1 MANILK
7 HTLRALIVSALLLLP
22 LRTVAVEQAEEEG
35 RPSLHI
41 SLAPDSILIG
51 DRAIMK
57 VEVEKDFTQV
67 VNPAQFENN
76 TIGGTIEILAI
87 DPIDTVEI
95 ATRRHRITYNYVLT
109 SFEEGTFNLSNFPAL
124 YLDKNIT
131 DTLYAPEN
139 IALTVGTLSVDTLN
153 TTIYDIKAPIETPL
167 LLGEVQGYIEI
178 VLLAGVVLAAIIYL
192 IANRKRKE
200 KREQTKALPTEPPH
214 LKAIRELETLH
225 NQKIWQNNKHKLY
238 YTRLTDILREYLCGR
253 YEIRAMEMT
262 SDEIME
268 AVKDITLSAKSSA
281 DLNKI
286 LRLADYV
293 KFAKHI
299 PTPEE
304 NEEAYY
310 AAYYFV
316 EETKQVAEQVTGEP
330 KEMVVDITPATVE
343 DKKSE

>member
-1 MANILK
+1 MAKILK
-7 HTLRALIVSALLLLP
+7 YTLRVLIISALLLLP
-22 LRTVAVEQAEEEG
+22 LHTVAVEQAEEEG

-41 SLAPDSILIG
+41 SLSPDSILIG
-51 DRAIMK
+51 DRAVMK

-67 VNPAQFENN
+67 VNPPQFENN
-76 TIGGTIEILAI
+76 IIGNAIEILAI
-87 DPIDTVEI
+87 DPIDTVEV

-109 SFEEGTFNLSNFPAL
+109 SFEEGTFSLSNFPAL

-131 DTLYAPEN
+131 DTLYAPES
-139 IALTVGTLSVDTLN
+139 IALTVGTLAVDTLN
-153 TTIYDIKAPIETPL
+153 TTIYDIKAPVETPL

-178 VLLAGVVLAAIIYL
+178 ILLTGVVLAAIIYL
-192 IANRKRKE
+192 IVNRKRKE
-200 KREQTKALPTEPPH
+200 RTEQTKALPTEPPH
-214 LKAIRELETLH
+214 LKAIRELEALH

-238 YTRLTDILREYLCGR
+238 YTRLTDILREYLLGR
-253 YEIRAMEMT
+253 YEIRALEMT
-262 SDEIME
+262 SDEIMN
-268 AVKDITLSAKSSA
+268 AVKEITLSAKNSA

-299 PTPEE
+299 PSPEE

-316 EETKQVAEQVTGEP
+316 EETKQVTEQVTGEP
-330 KEMVVDITPATVE
+330 KEMVVDITPAAVE

>member
-7 HTLRALIVSALLLLP
+7 HTFRALIISALLLLP
-22 LRTVAVEQAEEEG
+22 LRVAGTEQQQEE
-35 RPSLHI
+35 RPTLHI
-41 SLAPDSILIG
+41 SLTPDSILIG
-51 DRAIMK
+51 DRAVMK

-67 VNPAQFENN
+67 VNPPQFENN

-109 SFEEGTFNLSNFPAL
+109 SFEEGTFSLSNFPAL

-131 DTLYAPEN
+131 DTLYAPES

-167 LLGEVQGYIEI
+167 LLGEVQGYIEFI
-178 VLLAGVVLAAIIYL
+178 FLAGIVLAAVIYL

-200 KREQTKALPTEPPH
+200 KAEQTKALPTEPPH
-214 LKAIRELETLH
+214 LKAIRELEALH

-238 YTRLTDILREYLCGR
+238 YTRLTDILREYLLGR
-253 YEIRAMEMT
+253 YEIRALEMT
-262 SDEIME
+262 SDEIMD
-268 AVKDITLSAKSSA
+268 AVKGITLSAKNSA

-330 KEMVVDITPATVE
+330 KEMVVDITPAAVE

>member
-22 LRTVAVEQAEEEG
+22 LRVAGTEQQEEG
-35 RPSLHI
+35 NYPSVHI

-51 DRAIMK
+51 DRAVMK

-67 VNPAQFENN
+67 VNPPQFENN
-76 TIGGTIEILAI
+76 IIGNAIEILAI
-87 DPIDTVEI
+87 APIDTAEV

-109 SFEEGTFNLSNFPAL
+109 SFEEGTFSLSNFPVL

-131 DTLYAPEN
+131 DTLYAPES

-167 LLGEVQGYIEI
+167 LLGEVQGYIEFI
-178 VLLAGVVLAAIIYL
+178 SLAGIVLAAIIYL

-200 KREQTKALPTEPPH
+200 KAELSRALPTEPPH
-214 LKAIRELETLH
+214 LKAIRELEALH

-238 YTRLTDILREYLCGR
+238 YTRLTDILREYLFGR

-262 SDEIME
+262 SDEIMD
-268 AVKDITLSAKSSA
+268 AVKEITLSAKNSG

-316 EETKQVAEQVTGEP
+316 EETKQVAEQMTGEP
-330 KEMVVDITPATVE
+330 EEMVVDITPAAVE
-343 DKKSE
+343 EKKSE

>member
-7 HTLRALIVSALLLLP
+7 HTFRALIISALLLLP
-22 LRTVAVEQAEEEG
+22 LRVTGIEQQQEE
-35 RPSLHI
+35 RPTLHI
-41 SLAPDSILIG
+41 SLTPDSILIG
-51 DRAIMK
+51 DRAVMK

-67 VNPAQFENN
+67 VNPPQFENN

-109 SFEEGTFNLSNFPAL
+109 SFEEGTFSLSNFPAL

-131 DTLYAPEN
+131 DTLYAPES

-167 LLGEVQGYIEI
+167 LLGEFQGYVETIF
-178 VLLAGVVLAAIIYL
+178 LAGIVLAAIIYL
-192 IANRKRKE
+192 IVNRKRKE
-200 KREQTKALPTEPPH
+200 KTEQTKALPTEPPH
-214 LKAIRELETLH
+214 LKAIRELEALH

-238 YTRLTDILREYLCGR
+238 YTRLTDILREYLLGR
-253 YEIRAMEMT
+253 YEIRALEMT
-262 SDEIME
+262 SDEIMD
-268 AVKDITLSAKSSA
+268 AVKGITLSAKNSA

-330 KEMVVDITPATVE
+330 KEMVVDITPAAVE